1 MLLHVVSD
9 HCDFSVG
16 VKSLQFVL
24 FLVEVDN
31 WFGLVIEN
39 FQSLGN

>member
-1 MLLHVVSD
+1 
-9 HCDFSVG
+9 
-16 VKSLQFVL
+16 LQFVL

-31 WFGLVIEN
+31 RFGLVIEN